1 MSLLRVRSLTKE
13 FGDLTAVDD
22 AGFDVED
29 GEFVSILG
37 PSGSGKSTVLR
48 MVAGFEQPTD
58 GEIRLAGDD
67 VVGSPPF
74 ERDVNMVFQDL
85 ALFPHL
91 TVADNIG
98 YGLKQRGVPADER
111 RERTERMLEMVRLE
125 GYGDRN
131 PAELS
136 GGEQQRVAL
145 ARALVNEPALV
156 LFDEPLSSLDRKLRQ
171 HMQGELQRIQA
182 ETNTTFL
189 YVTHD
194 QEVALAVSDRL
205 IVLDDGRIQQVGP
218 VEQLYEAPANKFV
231 ADFIGDVNA
240 VEARVEAV
248 ETDRVVVDAGSG
260 PVGVPRE
267 RSPDVAAGD
276 AVDVCVRPYLVR
288 VTAEPPAGDT
298 EADAAVAA
306 GTDTDADAG
315 TDTDADRVAG
325 TFSSPGTVRSRSY
338 QGSDSLYAVETER
351 WGPVSAEVRTGS
363 FDVDDAVTV
372 AWDGADVHLYERD
385 AATGTGAAGA
395 ESGSGP
401 EAETGPGA
409 GG

>member
-1 MSLLRVRSLTKE
+1 MSLLRVRGLTKE

-22 AGFDVED
+22 ASFDIED

-48 MVAGFEQPTD
+48 MVAGFEEPTR
-58 GEIRLAGDD
+58 GEIRLDDTD

-91 TVADNIG
+91 TVAENIG

-111 RERTERMLEMVRLE
+111 ADRTERMLEMVRLE

-131 PAELS
+131 PSELS

-182 ETNTTFL
+182 ETDTTFL

-205 IVLDDGRIQQVGP
+205 VVLDDGRIQQIGP
-218 VEQLYEAPANKFV
+218 VEELYERPANRFV

-240 VEARVEAV
+240 VEGRVTGV
-248 ETDRVVVDAGSG
+248 EDGRVSVDAGGG
-260 PVGVPRE
+260 PVTVPAA
-267 RSPDVAAGD
+267 VAGD
-276 AVDVCVRPYLVR
+276 VEAGDTVDVCVRPHLVR
-288 VTAEPPAGDT
+288 VEGGDRAT
-298 EADAAVAA
+298 GDDVFASTGV
-306 GTDTDADAG
+306 
-315 TDTDADRVAG
+315 
-325 TFSSPGTVRSRSY
+325 VRSRSY
-338 QGSDSLYAVETER
+338 QGSDSVYSVDTDR
-351 WGPVSAEVRTGS
+351 WGTVSAEVRGDS
-363 FDVDDAVTV
+363 FDVGDPVTV
-372 AWDGADVHLYERD
+372 AWDGADVHVYRR
-385 AATGTGAAGA
+385 
-395 ESGSGP
+395 GSP
-401 EAETGPGA
+401 A
-409 GG
+409 GGETAEVEGT

>member
-1 MSLLRVRSLTKE
+1 MSLLSVRGLTKE

-22 AGFDVED
+22 VDFDVED

-48 MVAGFEQPTD
+48 MVAGFEEPTAGEITLD
-58 GEIRLAGDD
+58 GES

-91 TVADNIG
+91 TVAENIG
-98 YGLKQRGVPADER
+98 YGLKQKGVPAAER
-111 RERTERMLEMVRLE
+111 RERTERMLGMVRLG
-125 GYGDRN
+125 GYGDRT

-171 HMQGELQRIQA
+171 HMQAELQRIQA
-182 ETNTTFL
+182 ETDTTFL

-205 IVLDDGRIQQVGP
+205 VVLDDGEIQQVGT
-218 VEQLYEAPANKFV
+218 VEELYEAPESKFV

-240 VEARVEAV
+240 VEGRVTAV
-248 ETDRVVVDAGSG
+248 ERDRAVVDAGDGS
-260 PVGVPRE
+260 VAIPRE
-267 RSPDVAAGD
+267 AADGVDAGD
-276 AVDVCVRPYLVR
+276 AVDVCVRPYQVR
-288 VTAEPPAGDT
+288 LADDAAAAGDGSFST
-298 EADAAVAA
+298 A
-306 GTDTDADAG
+306 G
-315 TDTDADRVAG
+315 V
-325 TFSSPGTVRSRSY
+325 VRSRSY
-338 QGSDSLYAVETER
+338 QGSDSLYEVETDA
-351 WGPVSAEVRTGS
+351 WGRLSAEVRGTS
-363 FDVDDAVTV
+363 FDVGDSVAV
-372 AWDGADVHLYERD
+372 AWDAADVHLYRREPTTD
-385 AATGTGAAGA
+385 EGA
-395 ESGSGP
+395 E
-401 EAETGPGA
+401 GA
-409 GG
+409 